1 MTFVLLK
8 FWALEGETPYIRRT
22 GGASGLGLPWEAHL
36 GTLLPPITPDCP
48 FFHFRTQTYVQ
59 PIKCWEKRPKDLLE
73 FANCNVPVSTE
84 TPIEISPWHACTHW
98 STPARCLYDQLQSST
113 ARGRGRRSRRRTRTG
128 DRPTTS
134 SRGSATTCSRLPS
147 HGNTFACS
155 QCSPRCDT
163 WKDLS
168 HNLSVCTRLTNQ
180 FGRKTFGNISQR
192 SWPIHISA
200 AHYTAAL
207 SSWMI

>member
-22 GGASGLGLPWEAHL
+22 GGASGLGLPWEGHL

-48 FFHFRTQTYVQ
+48 FFHFRTQTNVQ
-59 PIKCWEKRPKDLLE
+59 PIKSREKKSQRSCLKKAIVMFPSIE
-73 FANCNVPVSTE
+73 
-84 TPIEISPWHACTHW
+84 EISPWHACTRW
-98 STPARCLYDQLQSST
+98 STPARYLYDQLQSST
-113 ARGRGRRSRRRTRTG
+113 ARGRGRRSRRRTQTG
-128 DRPTTS
+128 GRPTTS